1 MRPALLVR
9 RGNSQNTDSK
19 QFDEQARFVNVKA
32 VFRAIYS
39 AILIVEGQA
48 RVRDFERKL
57 PTSWVERMLFGS
69 DYQLGLRSEDS

>member
-1 MRPALLVR
+1 MLPAPLVR
-9 RGNSQNTDSK
+9 KGNSQNTDSK

-48 RVRDFERKL
+48 RVRDSERK
-57 PTSWVERMLFGS
+57 PRAW
-69 DYQLGLRSEDS
+69 LGTRSIRHQRLTFA